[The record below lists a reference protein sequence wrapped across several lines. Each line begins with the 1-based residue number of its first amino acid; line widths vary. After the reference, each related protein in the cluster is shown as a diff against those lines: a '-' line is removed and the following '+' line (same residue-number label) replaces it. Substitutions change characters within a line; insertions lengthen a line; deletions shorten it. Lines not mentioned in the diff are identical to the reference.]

1 MEAAAGNPERIQK
14 MGLGMPKLDS
24 QADMTSVK
32 TGEGQHET
40 LLQVQVYQQQKE
52 N

>member
-24 QADMTSVK
+24 QADMTSGK
-32 TGEGQHET
+32 TGEGQHEI
-40 LLQVQVYQQQKE
+40 LLQVYEQQKE